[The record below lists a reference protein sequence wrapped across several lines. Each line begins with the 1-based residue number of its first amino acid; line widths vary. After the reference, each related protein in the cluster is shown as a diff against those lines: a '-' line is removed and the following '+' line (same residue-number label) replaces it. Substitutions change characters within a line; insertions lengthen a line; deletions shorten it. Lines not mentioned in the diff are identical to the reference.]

1 MSDRLWSLKNAA
13 LLKTLD
19 EFKAFEGV
27 LERYKDGS
35 LNVGETYGELVSA
48 FYESLSPEEKENMRR
63 ELDYQC
69 EYFKKLKAMPKELVV
84 ETPFLVILRDPPC
97 TVEFRVNVGDTLY
110 LKDLG
115 NAHFTYCYKEGEDE
129 HARYYDIFPVSL
141 VPLLENG
148 KTTVDRRWT
157 WARSSYIK
165 IFHVDSSSED
175 IVLSGK
181 TQ

>member
-1 MSDRLWSLKNAA
+1 
-13 LLKTLD
+13 
-19 EFKAFEGV
+19 
-27 LERYKDGS
+27 
-35 LNVGETYGELVSA
+35 
-48 FYESLSPEEKENMRR
+48 
-63 ELDYQC
+63 
-69 EYFKKLKAMPKELVV
+69 MPKELVV
-84 ETPFLVILRDPPC
+84 ETPFLVFLRNPPC
-97 TVEFRVNVGDTLY
+97 TVEFSVNVGDTLY

-115 NAHFTYCYKEGEDE
+115 NAHFTYCYKEGDKE

-148 KTTVDRRWT
+148 KTTVDRRWK

-165 IFHVDSSSED
+165 ILHADSSSED

>member
-1 MSDRLWSLKNAA
+1 MGDRLWSLKDAA

-19 EFKAFEGV
+19 EYKAFEGV
-27 LERYKDGS
+27 LERYKDVS
-35 LNVGETYGELVSA
+35 LNAG
-48 FYESLSPEEKENMRR
+48 
-63 ELDYQC
+63 
-69 EYFKKLKAMPKELVV
+69 

-115 NAHFTYCYKEGEDE
+115 NAHFTYCYKEGEEE

-157 WARSSYIK
+157 WARSHYIK
-165 IFHVDSSSED
+165 ILHTDSSSED